1 MLVRGVR
8 AGFAIAACLV
18 ACALFVA
25 PSGQAHPEECLS
37 GAATWTA
44 VAGFDEEKFLADGT
58 DGTCLPAAVAANYDD
73 SGAKLDV
80 GQTGTKNLKL
90 LANLPKTGALAGEA
104 NFNSDLAFKG
114 DLAFQGNYN
123 GFQVTDI
130 SDPENPQ
137 IVSQVLCPGSQND
150 ISVWED
156 LLFLSTDSSRS
167 DDSCASTALP
177 ATEKAAWEGIK
188 VFDIADPRNP
198 RYVASVE
205 TKCGSHTHTLVP
217 DGDRALLYVSS
228 YGPNATFPDCRPPHD
243 LISIVEVPLDTPE
256 DASLLR
262 EDVLFPD
269 GGYDGSNGYT
279 RATSGCHDITVYP
292 ALDIAAGACMGEG
305 VIMDISD
312 PADPEVLSSIFDP
325 NFAFWHS
332 ATISHDGSKVLF
344 TDERGGGSGAEC
356 NPTVGPTKGADA
368 IYDITDRENPRFLS
382 YWKMPRTQAN
392 SENCV
397 AHNGNLLPTADR
409 DVMVQAWYQGGV
421 SVIDWTDGSN
431 VKELAWFDR
440 GPYADRVPPG
450 PLAGSWSSYWYNGK
464 IYSNEI
470 QRGFDVLILT
480 GPARANTGGKL
491 PYMNAQTQEPLR
503 K

>member
-8 AGFAIAACLV
+8 AGFAIAACV
-18 ACALFVA
+18 AACALWVA

-37 GAATWTA
+37 GAATWSSIG
-44 VAGFDEEKFLADGT
+44 GFDEEQFLAEGT

-73 SGAKLDV
+73 SSAKLDA

-90 LANLPKTGALAGEA
+90 LANLPKTGTLAGDS
-104 NFNSDLAFKG
+104 NLNSDLAFWG
-114 DLAFQGNYN
+114 DLAYQGNYN
-123 GFQVTDI
+123 GIQITDI
-130 SDPENPQ
+130 SDPENPTK
-137 IVSQVLCPGSQND
+137 IAEIACPGSQND
-150 ISVWED
+150 VSVWKG
-156 LLFLSTDSSRS
+156 LLFTSVDSSRNKAE
-167 DDSCASTALP
+167 CAGNVPGPVTDPNS
-177 ATEKAAWEGIK
+177 WEGIR
-188 VFDIADPRNP
+188 VFDVSDPANP
-198 RYVASVE
+198 RYVTAVE
-205 TKCGSHTHTLVP
+205 TDCGSHTHTLVP
-217 DGDRALLYVSS
+217 DGDRALLYIQS
-228 YGPNATFPDCRPPHD
+228 YGPSAAAVDCQPPHD
-243 LISIVEVPLDTPE
+243 KISIVEVPLDAPE

-305 VIMDISD
+305 VILDISN
-312 PADPEVLSSIFDP
+312 PEDPEVLSSIFDP

-356 NPTVGPTKGADA
+356 NPSVGPNKGADA

-382 YWKMPRTQAN
+382 YWKMPRTQQN
-392 SENCV
+392 TENCV
-397 AHNGNLLPTADR
+397 AHNGNLLPTGDR
-409 DVMVQAWYQGGV
+409 DVLVQAWYQGGV

-440 GPYADRVPPG
+440 GPYSATG
-450 PLAGSWSSYWYNGK
+450 TIAGAWSSYWYNGK
-464 IYSNEI
+464 IYTNEI
-470 QRGFDVLILT
+470 QRGFDVLNLT
-480 GPARANTGGKL
+480 GPARAKPGGKL
-491 PYMNAQTQEPLR
+491 PYLNAQTQEPLR